1 MNQEVQNIVVLLSIF
16 GVIAILMLI
25 VLLVFTR
32 RIKTTIETRKQVREE
47 QRYRELDE
55 NFSSVVEQPY
65 EPQLNPEELSQRVRE
80 KQELP

>member
-16 GVIAILMLI
+16 GVIAILTLI
-25 VLLVFTR
+25 VLLIFTR
-32 RIKTTIETRKQVREE
+32 RIKTTIETRKRIREE
-47 QRYRELDE
+47 QHHREIDE

-65 EPQLNPEELSQRVRE
+65 EPQLKPEELPPRVRE